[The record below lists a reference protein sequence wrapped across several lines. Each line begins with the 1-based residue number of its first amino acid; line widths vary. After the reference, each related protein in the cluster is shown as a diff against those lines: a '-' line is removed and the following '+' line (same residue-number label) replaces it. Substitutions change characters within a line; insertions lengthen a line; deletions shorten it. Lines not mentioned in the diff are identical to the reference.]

1 MLSILIPTKDYDCH
15 LLIEELHK
23 QGEVL
28 GVPFEILVAEDGTE
42 TGLIHLNSIA
52 DNLEHCRRIVKK
64 ENIGRAAIRNLLA
77 NEAQYCNLIFIDCD
91 AVAERNGFL
100 KDYLDALK
108 TSNVVCGGL
117 YHADEL
123 PDRYCTLRYK
133 YEKKADKLRDAATR
147 NKAPYDKFTTFN
159 FAIKKT
165 IFTSILFDTA
175 ITGYGYEDALFGK
188 ELEKRNIRIT
198 HIDNP
203 LLHNGLEENAIFLT
217 KTEQALNNLVAI
229 REKIGSTPLTVAA
242 EKLDSCHFTWLFMLY
257 WRGCRNCLR
266 KNLLGNHPSLWN
278 FNIYKLGYYISLV
291 ENSKK

>member
-1 MLSILIPTKDYDCH
+1 MISILIPTKNYDCH

-203 LLHNGLEENAIFLT
+203 LLHCGLEKNEIFLA
-217 KTEQALNNLVAI
+217 KTEQALRNLATI
-229 REKIGSTPLTVAA
+229 KESIGNTPLIAVAK
-242 EKLDSCHFTWLFMLY
+242 KLKRYHIVWLFMLY
-257 WRGCRNCLR
+257 WRFRRKSLR
-266 KNLLGNHPSLWN
+266 KNLLGSNPSLEK
-278 FNIYKLGYYISLV
+278 FNIYKLGYYITACKNIS
-291 ENSKK
+291 